1 MIVPDA
7 TPGQTDWFVRARF
20 GLFIHWGLYAL
31 PARHEW
37 VASNEQLAPDAYR
50 RYFERFDPDLFDPQ
64 GWAKAAKSAGMKYF
78 VVTTKHHDG
87 FCLWDSQ
94 FTDWKITNTPF
105 GRDALREIVE
115 AFRAEELRVGFYYSL
130 IDWHHPDFTLD
141 LLHPQRLT
149 PDPQQFDADRDMTR
163 YAAYMRDQIREL
175 LTQFGP
181 IDVLWT
187 DFSYPE
193 RSFEG
198 ERGYPM
204 KGKGRADWES
214 EKLLKLVRELAP
226 DIIINNRLDLPD
238 VPADVHT
245 PEQFQPREW
254 VRVEGKP
261 VVWEACQTLS
271 GSWGYH
277 RDETTWKSAGQ
288 LVRMLIDTVSKG
300 GNLLMNVGP
309 TGRGNLDERALDAL
323 RSYGDWMKWHERSIV
338 GCTQSEFL
346 APGDVRF
353 TQNFAA
359 KRLYV
364 HLLNYP
370 FLYLHLPGLQGLVE
384 YAQFLN
390 DASEIPLQPTDWT
403 AEPMQKE
410 KGDANVLS
418 LQLPII
424 PPPVE
429 VPVIEL
435 FLK

>member
-1 MIVPDA
+1 M
-7 TPGQTDWFVRARF
+7 
-20 GLFIHWGLYAL
+20 YAL

-37 VASNEQLAPDAYR
+37 VQSIEQLSPDDYR
-50 RYFERFDPDLFDPQ
+50 RYFERFDPDLFDPT

-87 FCLWDSQ
+87 FCLWDSH

-105 GRDALREIVE
+105 GRDVLREIVE
-115 AFRAEELRVGFYYSL
+115 AFRAEGCASGSTTRLSTGTIPISRS
-130 IDWHHPDFTLD
+130 ICCTR
-141 LLHPQRLT
+141 QRLT
-149 PDPQQFDADRDMTR
+149 PDPQRFDAERDMTR

-198 ERGYPM
+198 DGGYAM

-323 RSYGDWMKWHERSIV
+323 KSYGDWMKWHERSIV
-338 GCTQSEFL
+338 GCTQASFPRP
-346 APGDVRF
+346 AMCATPRTSPPNGSTF
-353 TQNFAA
+353 TC
-359 KRLYV
+359 
-364 HLLNYP
+364 
-370 FLYLHLPGLQGLVE
+370 
-384 YAQFLN
+384 
-390 DASEIPLQPTDWT
+390 
-403 AEPMQKE
+403 
-410 KGDANVLS
+410 
-418 LQLPII
+418 
-424 PPPVE
+424 
-429 VPVIEL
+429 
-435 FLK
+435 